1 MKPSLY
7 MQLENWK
14 IYSKHKTILLQ
25 AAKQFRKVFILVNLI
40 FINSM
45 ASGDTTH
52 VSELPEAKLRMLD
65 GEYSQLSQYIGGGPL
80 IVDFWTT
87 W

>member
-1 MKPSLY
+1 
-7 MQLENWK
+7 MQLDNWN
-14 IYSKHKTILLQ
+14 IYNEYKLILLQ
-25 AAKQFRKVFILVNLI
+25 KAKQVSKVFILISLI
-40 FINSM
+40 FITSV
-45 ASGDTTH
+45 AYGDTTH

-65 GEYSQLSQYIGGGPL
+65 GEYSQLSQYVGDGPL